1 MGYTIKCD
9 DYLLHDVRLDDEKII
24 VLNPKCT
31 LEANTVGTA
40 SFLILSEH
48 PNYGVMKKM
57 RSIFEILQD
66 ERPIF
71 RGRMTGD
78 TRDFDNTKLV
88 DLEGVLAFFNDSI
101 VKPFVFPD
109 DFLGNSAYKAAAA
122 SGNVVQFFLAMLLER
137 HNEQV
142 EEFQQFKL
150 GRVTVRD
157 PNNYIKRE
165 STEYL
170 KTWEV
175 LKTRLFE
182 SSLGGYLCIR
192 YEADG
197 NYIDYLEDF
206 EFTNSQP
213 IEYGENLLDLS
224 CDSDASATYSAIIPM
239 GAEVETE
246 YNYGTA
252 EGTYVDFELTETVK
266 EKVTIK
272 GLPDRNITNDIVKDG
287 DTLYSKSAVK
297 QYGWIYA
304 PVSETTWDDVTV
316 AENLQSKGVEFLTK
330 TAIMLTNTITI
341 KAFDLHF
348 SDEEIEA
355 FRIYGYVSLMSKPHD
370 QEDRLK
376 LTKLELDL
384 QNPQNTTFTLG
395 EIRLSLTDIN
405 AGIKRDTEQRLEDI
419 IKIVS
424 DASKNVND
432 LKEELPEKFTSAFS
446 QFADEITLEITGS
459 LGSTASI
466 VMTAGG
472 VTHQTELELSKV
484 REAFANDKTAITIS
498 AGLITFNSGTIVI
511 NSTNFKVDSSG
522 NVTATNADIT
532 GKITATSGR
541 IGTEDRGWKIDNSSL
556 YHGSNFASANA
567 FLCTGSQTELTIAGH
582 TATGWVLKAGSN
594 FGVTKNGTLYCRGAE
609 IYGNLVSETGSYRSE
624 LHSGGLNFYL
634 DGDKYLAVSTSW
646 DLDDGS
652 TTTYFRLEQTDAQ
665 MDFMRLISKTS
676 SGITSW
682 RTGYRYGYVDD
693 NYETPNIF
701 MEDVSFRTNA
711 HFKSRIYTRAIYI
724 HDGNSIYACDS
735 DGNWSRDILGSYSDG
750 MSIGDSNHTT
760 MLRGS
765 TVYLKNTSTTV
776 TSDRNAKNS
785 IETLP
790 EAYEAFIDALDP
802 VRFKYNEGT
811 SGRYHVGYIAQ
822 DVEAALAS
830 AGLSTQDFAGYV
842 DIDKKGELGLIYDEF
857 IALLHRKIKKL
868 EQRINEMESV
878 NT

>member
-1 MGYTIKCD
+1 MGYQIKCD
-9 DYLLHDVRLDDEKII
+9 EFLLHDLRLDDEKCI

-31 LEANTVGTA
+31 LEVNTVGTA
-40 SFLILSEH
+40 SFMILSEH
-48 PNYGVMKKM
+48 PNYGVLKKM

-66 ERPIF
+66 GKPIF

-88 DLEGVLAFFNDSI
+88 DLEGVLAFFNDSV

-109 DFLGNSAYKAAAA
+109 DFLNNSAYKAAAA
-122 SGNVVQFFLAMLLER
+122 SGNVVEFFLKWLIDG

-142 EEFQQFKL
+142 QEFQRLKL
-150 GRVTVRD
+150 GKVTVSD
-157 PNNYIKRE
+157 PNNYISR
-165 STEYL
+165 STEDYMN
-170 KTWEV
+170 TWEV
-175 LKTRLFE
+175 LKTRLFD

-197 NYIDYLEDF
+197 NYVDYLQDF
-206 EFTNSQP
+206 EFTNSQS

-224 CDSDASATYSAIIPM
+224 CDSDASATYSAIIPV
-239 GAEVETE
+239 GAEVENE
-246 YNYGTA
+246 HNYGTI
-252 EGTYVDFELTETVK
+252 EGEYVDFDLTETVT
-266 EKVTIK
+266 EKINIS
-272 GLPDRNITNDIVKDG
+272 GLPDGNITDDIVKKG
-287 DTLYSKSAVK
+287 DTLYSKSAVE
-297 QYGWIYA
+297 QYGWICA
-304 PVSETTWDDVTV
+304 PVSETTWDDVTE
-316 AENLQSKGVEFLTK
+316 AGNLQSKGVEYLTK
-330 TAIMLTNTITI
+330 KAVMLTNTITI

-348 SDEEIEA
+348 SDEEVEA
-355 FRIYGYVSLMSKPHD
+355 LRIYGYVKLLSKPHE
-370 QEDRLK
+370 QEDSLK
-376 LTKLELDL
+376 LTKLEIDI
-384 QNPQNTTFTLG
+384 QNPQNTIITLG

-424 DASKNVND
+424 DASKDVND
-432 LKEELPEKFTSAFS
+432 LKAELPEKFTSAFK

-472 VTHQTELELSKV
+472 VAHQTELELSNV
-484 REAFANDKTAITIS
+484 REAFANDDTAITIS

-511 NSTNFKVDSSG
+511 NSTNFLLDSSG
-522 NVTATNADIT
+522 NVEVT

-541 IGTEDRGWKIDNSSL
+541 IGSADRGWKIDNSSI
-556 YHGSNFASANA
+556 YHGSTFASASA
-567 FLCTGSQTELTIAGH
+567 FFCTGSQTELTIAGH
-582 TATGWVLKAGSN
+582 TSTGWVLKAGSN
-594 FGVTKNGTLYCRGAE
+594 FGVTSDGTLYCRGAE
-609 IYGNLVSETGSYRSE
+609 IYGNIISESTMYKAE

-634 DGDKYLAVSTSW
+634 DGDKYLSVSTGL
-646 DLDDGS
+646 DLEDGS
-652 TTTYFRLEQTDAQ
+652 TRTCFLLTKTDAELSFSRITQ
-665 MDFMRLISKTS
+665 YLSNGWLSK
-676 SGITSW
+676 
-682 RTGYRYGYVDD
+682 TGYRYGFVDD

-711 HFKSRIYTRAIYI
+711 HFRSRIYTRAIYM
-724 HDGNSIYACDS
+724 HEGNSIFACDA
-735 DGNWSRDILGSYSDG
+735 DGSWSRDILVSYSDG
-750 MSIGDSNHTT
+750 LALGDSGHTT

-785 IETLP
+785 IEALP
-790 EAYEAFIDALDP
+790 GAYEAFIDALDP

-822 DVEAALAS
+822 DVEAALVS

-842 DIDKKGELGLIYDEF
+842 DIDRKGELGLIYTEF

-868 EQRINEMESV
+868 EKRINEMESV

>member
-1 MGYTIKCD
+1 MGYQIKCD
-9 DYLLHDVRLDDEKII
+9 DYLLHDLRLDDEKII

-31 LEANTVGTA
+31 LEVNTVGTA
-40 SFLILSEH
+40 SFMILSEH
-48 PNYGVMKKM
+48 PNYGVLKKM

-66 ERPIF
+66 GKPIF

-88 DLEGVLAFFNDSI
+88 DLEGLLAFFNDSV

-109 DFLGNSAYKAAAA
+109 DFLNHSGYKTAAA
-122 SGNVVQFFLAMLLER
+122 SGNVVEFFLKWLIDQ

-142 EEFQQFKL
+142 QEFQRLKL
-150 GRVTVRD
+150 GKVTVSD
-157 PNNYIKRE
+157 PNNYISR
-165 STEYL
+165 STEEYL
-170 KTWEV
+170 NTWEV
-175 LKTRLFE
+175 LKTRLFD

-197 NYIDYLEDF
+197 NYVDYLQDF

-224 CDSDASATYSAIIPM
+224 FDSDASATYSAIIPV

-252 EGTYVDFELTETVK
+252 EGEYVDFELTETVK
-266 EKVTIK
+266 EKITIS
-272 GLPDRNITNDIVKDG
+272 GLPDGNITDDIVKKG
-287 DTLYSKSAVK
+287 DVLYSKSAVE
-297 QYGWIYA
+297 QYGWICA
-304 PVSETTWDDVTV
+304 PVSETTWDDVTE
-316 AENLQSKGVEFLTK
+316 AGNLQSKGVDFLTK
-330 TAIMLTNTITI
+330 KAIMLTNTITI

-355 FRIYGYVSLMSKPHD
+355 FRIYGYVSLLSKPHD
-370 QEDRLK
+370 QEDSLK
-376 LTKLELDL
+376 LTKLEIDI
-384 QNPQNTTFTLG
+384 QNPQNTIITLG

-405 AGIKRDTEQRLEDI
+405 AGIKRDNEQRLEDI

-432 LKEELPEKFTSAFS
+432 LKAELPEKFTSAFK

-472 VTHQTELELSKV
+472 VAHQTELELSNV
-484 REAFANDKTAITIS
+484 REAFANDDTAITIS

-511 NSTNFKVDSSG
+511 NSTNFLLDSSG
-522 NVTATNADIT
+522 NVEVT

-541 IGTEDRGWKIDNSSL
+541 IGSADRGWKIDNSSI
-556 YHGSNFASANA
+556 YHGSTFASASA
-567 FLCTGSQTELTIAGH
+567 FFCTGSQTELTIAGH
-582 TATGWVLKAGSN
+582 TDSGWVLKAGSN
-594 FGVTKNGTLYCRGAE
+594 FGVTKNGHLYCTSADLSGTITTE
-609 IYGNLVSETGSYRSE
+609 SGSYIAK
-624 LHSGGLNFYL
+624 LHSGGLELYYDEDIVGKIDTRYHTAQQEGERGVAIRL
-634 DGDKYLAVSTSW
+634 EGDGKYLMFCTPHPEYATSVVVEYYLNNGMS
-646 DLDDGS
+646 DNYDERHIFQTSARFLDKVYFSGS
-652 TTTYFRLEQTDAQ
+652 GAYFRAVYLYENSFIRTVATDGTVGEEMLGFWKDEQR
-665 MDFMRLISKTS
+665 MYFGS
-676 SGITSW
+676 
-682 RTGYRYGYVDD
+682 
-693 NYETPNIF
+693 
-701 MEDVSFRTNA
+701 
-711 HFKSRIYTRAIYI
+711 
-724 HDGNSIYACDS
+724 NSC
-735 DGNWSRDILGSYSDG
+735 
-750 MSIGDSNHTT
+750 TT

-785 IETLP
+785 IEALP
-790 EAYEAFIDALDP
+790 EAYETFIDALDP

-842 DIDKKGELGLIYDEF
+842 DIDRKGELGLIYTEF

>member
-122 SGNVVQFFLAMLLER
+122 SGNVVQFFLAMLIER

-266 EKVTIK
+266 EKITIS
-272 GLPDRNITNDIVKDG
+272 GLPDGNITNDIVKKG
-287 DTLYSKSAVK
+287 DTLYSKSAVE

-304 PVSETTWDDVTV
+304 PVSETTWDDVTI

-330 TAIMLTNTITI
+330 KAIMLTNTITT

-370 QEDRLK
+370 QEDSLK
-376 LTKLELDL
+376 LTKLDLDL

-405 AGIKRDTEQRLEDI
+405 AGIKRDTAQRLEDI

-424 DASKNVND
+424 DASKNVNE

-472 VTHQTELELSKV
+472 VEHKTELELSNV
-484 REAFANDKTAITIS
+484 REAFANDDTAITIS

-511 NSTNFKVDSSG
+511 NSTNFYLDSVG
-522 NVTATNADIT
+522 NVEIT
-532 GKITATSGR
+532 GKIIATSGR
-541 IGTEDRGWKIDNSSL
+541 IGSEDRGWKIDNSSF
-556 YHGSNFASANA
+556 YHGSTFASANA
-567 FLCTGSQTELTIAGH
+567 FLCTGSLTELTIAGH

-594 FGVTKNGTLYCRGAE
+594 FGVTKDGTLYCRGAE
-609 IYGNLVSETGSYRSE
+609 IYGNLVSDNGTYSVE
-624 LHSGGLNFYL
+624 LHSGGLRFYL
-634 DGDKYLAVSTSW
+634 ENTLYLSVSTSFIDSETSTGF
-646 DLDDGS
+646 DLVQ
-652 TTTYFRLEQTDAQ
+652 TTATLKFAR
-665 MDFMRLISKTS
+665 RISQYS
-676 SGITSW
+676 Y
-682 RTGYRYGYVDD
+682 RTGYRYGYVNDE
-693 NYETPNIF
+693 YEAPHIF
-701 MEDVSFRTNA
+701 MEDVSFRLNA
-711 HFKSRIYTRAIYI
+711 HFQSRVYTHAIYM
-724 HDGNSIYACDS
+724 HEGNSIFACDS
-735 DGNWSRDILGSYSDG
+735 SGNWSRDILTAYNDG
-750 MSIGDSNHTT
+750 VALGDSDCTT

-822 DVEAALAS
+822 DVEAALVS
-830 AGLSTQDFAGYV
+830 AGMSTQDFAGYV
-842 DIDKKGELGLIYDEF
+842 DIDKTGELGLIYTEF

-868 EQRINEMESV
+868 EKQINEMERV